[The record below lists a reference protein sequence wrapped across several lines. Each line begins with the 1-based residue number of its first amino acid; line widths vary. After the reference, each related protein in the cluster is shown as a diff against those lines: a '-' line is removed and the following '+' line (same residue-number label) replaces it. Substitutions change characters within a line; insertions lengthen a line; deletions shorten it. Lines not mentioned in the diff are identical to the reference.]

1 MRWTHC
7 EHPMLHRCILTKEI
21 CMNLWQVLKE
31 RRYWMCCCHR
41 TTMITNEIALFTTFE
56 MRIVLF
62 MLICLQHH
70 HVFYPRS
77 YRCRQTIL
85 LLPRIGHQQCVIP
98 REVAGNATIPKVASV
113 WSIAMHS
120 TTESPALL
128 FLLVNQ
134 RIFIVFRVHIE
145 NLVKEKRSTLL
156 WERMAK
162 TTAVSAQKGLI
173 PKTTKNRTALLN
185 NDTWCR
191 HLTVHLALSVKH
203 IIASLIN
210 VVVAVEFDC

>member
-1 MRWTHC
+1 MIDSRKERKSPSLMRLTHC

-41 TTMITNEIALFTTFE
+41 TTMITIEIALFTTFE

-62 MLICLQHH
+62 ML
-70 HVFYPRS
+70 
-77 YRCRQTIL
+77 TW
-85 LLPRIGHQQCVIP
+85 
-98 REVAGNATIPKVASV
+98 EVAGNATIPKVASV
-113 WSIAMHS
+113 CSIAMHS
-120 TTESPALL
+120 TTAESPALL

-134 RIFIVFRVHIE
+134 KIFIVFQVHIE
-145 NLVKEKRSTLL
+145 NLVKEKTNTLL
-156 WERMAK
+156 WKRSTK

-203 IIASLIN
+203 IIASLDN
-210 VVVAVEFDC
+210 VVVAVEFHC